1 MNGGTIDG
9 KQVLTTA
16 VVAKLSR
23 PYADLH
29 SRFRFENGKYGY
41 GLFVHNYRG
50 ADVVWH
56 AGLMPGFGA
65 LLQMV
70 PAHHFAVIV
79 LANRSGALLN
89 ETAEKAMEIMLPLGP
104 KAEAKS
110 EQPLA
115 VSAAEL
121 REYVGTYTNKPESAD
136 LLIKKGSLVLR
147 WRDVEYSTTKIG
159 DHRFSIT
166 NPSDSEAGE
175 FVLVRGRD
183 GKAEYLHIGRHALK
197 KVH

>member
-1 MNGGTIDG
+1 MI
-9 KQVLTTA
+9 
-16 VVAKLSR
+16 
-23 PYADLH
+23 
-29 SRFRFENGKYGY
+29 
-41 GLFVHNYRG
+41 
-50 ADVVWH
+50 WH
-56 AGLMPGFGA
+56 AGLTPGFGA

-89 ETAEKAMEIMLPLGP
+89 ETAEKAMELMLPLGP

-110 EQPLA
+110 EQVVA
-115 VSAAEL
+115 VSETEI
-121 REYVGTYTNKPESAD
+121 REYVGTYTNKPESAE

-147 WRDVEYSTTKIG
+147 WRDEEHSITKIG
-159 DHRFSIT
+159 DHRFSIA
-166 NPSDSEAGE
+166 NPSESEAEE

-197 KVH
+197 KVQ